1 MLPFDTFAYAKE
13 LRRAGIP
20 EPQVEAQVTALS
32 QAFKHCAEKYPTK
45 EDLLHLESKLLH
57 IEHKLESQITAT
69 DLKLSGAINSL
80 ATEFKIAKWIGG
92 IYITGSTAMMFRSLW
107 S

>member
-32 QAFKHCAEKYPTK
+32 QAFKHCSEKYPTK
-45 EDLLHLESKLLH
+45 EDL
-57 IEHKLESQITAT
+57 HKVE
-69 DLKLSGAINSL
+69 LKLNSAINSIVAEL
-80 ATEFKIAKWIGG
+80 KLMKWIGG
-92 IYITGSTAMMFRSLW
+92 VCITGIATMLLRSF
-107 S
+107 

>member
-32 QAFKHCAEKYPTK
+32 QAFKHSSDKYLTK
-45 EDLLHLESKLLH
+45 NDLIEFENNLESL
-57 IEHKLESQITAT
+57 ITSA
-69 DLKLSGAINSL
+69 DSKLSNAISEL
-80 ATEFKIAKWIGG
+80 AAEFKIIKWIGG